1 MTSKPSLASRLLSVA
16 SRLTLDFARAKPEA
30 ASSPSP
36 APDTSQRPPAQE
48 LAQEKAKPSL
58 TGVRQA
64 WSTESMV
71 AGLTPDRL
79 AGIMRAADQG
89 DLTALLT
96 LAEEM
101 EEREPHYGSVLRTRK
116 LAVAGLERQLSWA
129 EGDEDHPQADE
140 IHKACAKLIKAPA
153 FEALIWN
160 GLDAIAKPY
169 VAIETSWNTSA
180 VAWTPAEYLHR
191 DPRWFQFDRET
202 GRELRLKETSEPDGL
217 PLNPWD
223 FTVLTSSLKS
233 GLPARGGLVRLV
245 AFSFVCKLYG
255 VKDWMAYAEIFGIPT
270 RIGKYGA
277 GATPEDVEVL
287 KRAVFNL
294 GSDSAAVVPDI
305 MKIEFPSLGAAG
317 GAEIFRTLVE
327 WIDAQVSKAVLGQTG
342 TTDMKGGGLGGNQS
356 QVHDEVRSDLKKADA
371 KWLGAGLTAGPLTW
385 YVRFNYGP
393 DAPVPNLDLVVE
405 EPEDIK
411 ALSEALGILVPLG
424 LDVGQA
430 EVRRK
435 LKVQEPAEGAAI
447 LKPRDTAQV
456 APIGE
461 PAPAV
466 ARDQRTAS
474 ARARV
479 DQIFAEARAR
489 RAEGEAQLSEV
500 QLAALDG
507 WEKSFGEDVAAVM
520 ALAKRVDNFEDF
532 NAGLL
537 EMAGDLAAPAAARSL
552 ANAMFQAAVIGQAQ
566 TRKPKKAKA

>member
-1 MTSKPSLASRLLSVA
+1 MTSKPSLAARLLSVA
-16 SRLTLDFARAKPEA
+16 SRFTLDFARTKPEA
-30 ASSPSP
+30 APSP
-36 APDTSQRPPAQE
+36 APDTSERPPIEE
-48 LAQEKAKPSL
+48 LTNEVASPSL

-64 WSTESMV
+64 WSTDSMV

-79 AGIMRAADQG
+79 SAIIRAADQG

-140 IHKACAKLIKAPA
+140 IHKACAKLIKSPA

-169 VAIETSWNTSA
+169 VAIETRWDPSA

-191 DPRWFQFDRET
+191 DQRWFQFDRET
-202 GRELRLKETSEPDGL
+202 GRELRLKETGEPDGL
-217 PLNPWD
+217 PLDPWK
-223 FTVLTSSLKS
+223 FTVLFSSLKS

-277 GATPEDVEVL
+277 GARPEDVEVL

-294 GSDSAAVVPDI
+294 GSDSAAVIPDI
-305 MKIEFPSLGAAG
+305 MKIEFPSLGASG
-317 GAEIFRTLVE
+317 GAEIFKTLVE

-342 TTDMKGGGLGGNQS
+342 TTDMSGGGLGSNQAG
-356 QVHDEVRSDLKKADA
+356 VHDEVRTDLKKADA

-393 DAPVPNLDLVVE
+393 TAPVPNLDLVVE

-447 LKPRDTAQV
+447 LKPRAPAPTA
-456 APIGE
+456 PTDE
-461 PAPAV
+461 PAPALT
-466 ARDQRTAS
+466 RDQRTAS
-474 ARARV
+474 ARAQV

-489 RAEGEAQLSEV
+489 RAEGEAQLSEI

-520 ALAKRVDNFEDF
+520 ALAKRVDNFDDF

-537 EMAGDLAAPAAARSL
+537 AMASDLASPVSARAL
-552 ANAMFQAAVIGQAQ
+552 ANAMFQAAVVGQAQ
-566 TRKPKKAKA
+566 ARKPVKAKA

>member
-1 MTSKPSLASRLLSVA
+1 MTSKPSLASRLLSAA
-16 SRLTLDFARAKPEA
+16 SRFTLDLARAKPQPA
-30 ASSPSP
+30 PSP
-36 APDTSQRPPAQE
+36 APDTSERPPAEE
-48 LAQEKAKPSL
+48 LAEEVAKPSL

-64 WSTESMV
+64 WPTESMV

-79 AGIMRAADQG
+79 SAILRAADQG

-101 EEREPHYGSVLRTRK
+101 EERDPHYGSVLRTRK

-129 EGDEDHPQADE
+129 EGDEEHPQADE
-140 IHKACAKLIKAPA
+140 IHKACAKLIKSPA

-169 VAIETSWNTSA
+169 VAIETQWNTSA
-180 VAWTPAEYLHR
+180 VAWTPAGYLWR

-202 GRELRLKETSEPDGL
+202 GRELRLKETGEPDGL

-223 FTVLTSSLKS
+223 FTVLFSSLKS

-277 GATPEDVEVL
+277 GARPEDVEVL

-294 GSDSAAVVPDI
+294 GSDSAAVIPTE
-305 MKIEFPSLGAAG
+305 MQIEFPSLGAAG
-317 GAEIFRTLVE
+317 GAEIFHTLAN

-342 TTDMKGGGLGGNQS
+342 TTDMSGGGLGSNQS
-356 QVHDEVRSDLKKADA
+356 QVHDDVRTDLKKADA

-385 YVRFNYGP
+385 YVRFNHGP
-393 DAPVPNLDLVVE
+393 TAPVPNLDLVVE

-424 LDVGQA
+424 LDVAQA

-447 LKPRDTAQV
+447 LKPRAT
-456 APIGE
+456 E
-461 PAPAV
+461 PAAPAGES
-466 ARDQRTAS
+466 APALTRDQRTAS
-474 ARARV
+474 ARAQV

-489 RAEGEAQLSEV
+489 RTEGEAQLSEI

-532 NAGLL
+532 SAGLL
-537 EMAGDLAAPAAARSL
+537 EMARDLASPVTARAM
-552 ANAMFQAAVIGQAQ
+552 ANAMFQAAVVGEAQA
-566 TRKPKKAKA
+566 RKPVKVKA